1 MHNRREF
8 MGILTLATGLF
19 SLLKSVPAQAKKLA
33 IPLAKAERLKTVGAS
48 AVLEV
53 KDRTVLFVRD
63 TETTIRALDPICTH
77 KKCTV
82 AYSKSDNRIEC
93 PCHGSAFGLDGK
105 VLKGPATQPL
115 KVYEAALSGDRIVL
129 TIE

>member
-8 MGILTLATGLF
+8 LGTLTLASGLF

-33 IPLAKAERLKTVGAS
+33 IPLSKAEKLKIVGAS
-48 AVLEV
+48 EVLEV
-53 KDRTVLFVRD
+53 KNLTVLFVRD
-63 TETTIRALDPICTH
+63 SETTIRALDPICTH

-82 AYSKSDNRIEC
+82 AYNKAEKRVEC
-93 PCHGSAFGLDGK
+93 PCHGSAYGLDGK